1 MKKNYVKDGVSPRG
15 SITFKLMLLLAILI
29 LPFGQSI
36 LTAQT
41 ITYSFTTAG
50 ATGSVG
56 PNQTQINTAYSASNL
71 SMVICPAGVQSWTV
85 PNSGLYLID
94 CVGAS
99 GGNAPSYNRTGG
111 LGARMQGQFNLI
123 AGQVL
128 QIVVG
133 QVGQNGCGNGGG
145 GGGSYVA
152 SSGLPLIVA
161 GGGGGCSSDQNGVNA
176 PTVTAGTQD
185 SPAISNGGTN
195 GGGGSTCNSGSYNGG
210 GGGGFNVGT
219 GGNGQTP
226 SVGGGGG
233 LSFLNGSTGGFG
245 HLNSS
250 VGPAGGF
257 GGGGGGSNCTVGG
270 GGGGGYSGGAG
281 GQHLN
286 QCTTNSR
293 SGGGGGGS
301 FNGGTSQV
309 NTAGFNSGNGRV
321 TITSLCSISLYA
333 STTNSLNPSICAG
346 NSISLMTNAMS
357 NYNWSTGN
365 TTSSVIVVSPTVTTT
380 YSISATSTANCNASA
395 AITVTVSGG
404 LPVLAVTSSTNQLCL
419 GRTLTLTATGALTY
433 TWSGGANN
441 GVGFV
446 PTATAIYTVTG
457 GNGCGISTA
466 TTAVTVAPLPVAVVS
481 TPTISCAT
489 RAVTLTATS
498 GVNGYTWQPGG
509 QTGGSVIVAPSITTL
524 YSVTASDGT
533 CSGTATLNIPVNPL
547 PTVAIVSTSSV
558 VCQGGVVSMTASGG
572 LSYTWNPGNLTGS
585 VITVNP
591 TGPTL
596 YSVVANNTFNCTDGA
611 NQVVLT
617 NPSPTITIAA
627 SDNLICNGGTS
638 TLTANGASTYTWL
651 NTNANTNAIN
661 VNPTSTTVYSVTGLT
676 TGNNCPSTQTVQVAV
691 FDASVAVS
699 GQTAICSGGTSTL
712 TASGADSY
720 TWDNGAP
727 IPVITVNPLSTTV
740 YTVTALT
747 ATGNINCSST
757 NTIQVTVNP
766 NPTVSVVPTRTFMC
780 AKESNTLTASGA
792 STYSW
797 NTTATT
803 PVIVVTS
810 SVATTINYSVTG
822 TDANGCTNV
831 KLYQLKVNGCTA
843 INENTTNLGL
853 VVYPNPNNGNFSL
866 ETDADVELRIS
877 NELGQVVKVIQLNA
891 ANNHKAS
898 VEGLASGIYFVS
910 GNNINTKIVV
920 QQ

>member
-1 MKKNYVKDGVSPRG
+1 MIQPYKSKFSGMVCALFVALGAMAPSSFNAQQTY
-15 SITFKLMLLLAILI
+15 TF
-29 LPFGQSI
+29 
-36 LTAQT
+36 TN
-41 ITYSFTTAG
+41 AG
-50 ATGSVG
+50 ATGANG
-56 PNQTQINTAYSASNL
+56 PNQTQVNSAYLTTNLNSSVLVTATG
-71 SMVICPAGVQSWTV
+71 IQQFTV
-85 PNSGLYLID
+85 PF
-94 CVGAS
+94 
-99 GGNAPSYNRTGG
+99 TGG
-111 LGARMQGQFNLI
+111 YRIEAYGAQGGLSWGQGAYIAGDFTLN

-128 QIVVG
+128 SIAVG
-133 QVGQNGCGNGGG
+133 QMGGSANNSHGSG
-145 GGGSYVA
+145 GGGSFVA
-152 SSGLPLIVA
+152 TGTVPLVVA
-161 GGGGGCSSDQNGVNA
+161 GGGGGRGASSTQVQAHSHGT
-176 PTVTAGTQD
+176 TVTAGQ
-185 SPAISNGGTN
+185 SPSGNAAPGGTA
-195 GGGGSTCNSGSYNGG
+195 GG
-210 GGGGFNVGT
+210 GGGAGSATT
-219 GGNGQTP
+219 GGNATTP
-226 SVGGGGG
+226 GGNSAGSDWASGGGGFYTNG
-233 LSFLNGSTGGFG
+233 GACNAGNTPGGRSFLVNGAVGGNASTTGG
-245 HLNSS
+245 
-250 VGPAGGF
+250 VTAGGF
-257 GGGGGGSNCTVGG
+257 GGGGGCGDRGAG
-270 GGGGGYSGGAG
+270 AGGYSGGGAG
-281 GQHLN
+281 
-286 QCTTNSR
+286 TNNSD
-293 SGGGGGGS
+293 GGGGGGS
-301 FNGGTSQV
+301 FNGGVNQT
-309 NTAGFNSGNGRV
+309 NTAGINTGHGRV
-321 TITSLCSISLYA
+321 LITRLCNITLYA
-333 STTNSLNPSICAG
+333 STTNSLSPAICSG
-346 NSISLMTNAMS
+346 SSVSLTTNAIS

-380 YSISATSTANCNASA
+380 YSIAGTSSANCTAYNV
-395 AITVTVSGG
+395 ITVTVSGTP
-404 LPVLAVTSSTNQLCL
+404 PVLAVTSSTNQLCL
-419 GRTLTLTATGALTY
+419 GRTLTLTASGALTY
-433 TWSGGANN
+433 TWTGGATN

-457 GNGCGISTA
+457 GNGCGITTA
-466 TTAVTVAPLPVAVVS
+466 TTAVTVAPLPVAVIS

-498 GVNGYTWQPGG
+498 GVTGYTWQPGAL
-509 QTGGSVIVAPSITTL
+509 TGGSVIVAPSITTL